1 MGRREDRRLSETT
14 DKVFGA
20 NLRGYVICT
29 EPRSGSNYLC
39 QLLASTR
46 VLGAPV
52 EYFNI
57 QALRGRGH
65 LDYPDDPE
73 SQLAQIP
80 RLGATP
86 NGIYGVKVFSNQFDY
101 ARETRWAERLPRL
114 SFVYLTRLDLL
125 GQAISHARAA
135 QTQQWTARGSTE
147 REPVYDFEAINAEL
161 LRLARA
167 QARWTYFLARND
179 MPVVHVIYEHL
190 VQNPQ
195 LFVDAIARLVGVTE
209 PATID
214 ASKVQVRVQRD
225 VVNDDWRARFVGQAR
240 NLSLFL

>member
-1 MGRREDRRLSETT
+1 LSGTAAA
-14 DKVFGA
+14 D
-20 NLRGYVICT
+20 LRGYAICT
-29 EPRSGSNYLC
+29 EPRSGSVYLC
-39 QLLASTR
+39 QLLASTG
-46 VLGAPV
+46 VLGEPT
-52 EYFNI
+52 EYFN
-57 QALRGRGH
+57 AATLRARGH
-65 LDYPDDPE
+65 TDYPDDPE
-73 SQLAQIP
+73 GQLAQIS

-86 NGIYGVKVFSNQFDY
+86 NGVYGVKLFSNHFDY

-125 GQAISHARAA
+125 GQAISHVRAA
-135 QTQQWTARGSTE
+135 QTQQWVAQRPAL
-147 REPVYDFEAINAEL
+147 REPVYDSEAINAEL

-167 QARWTYFLARND
+167 QARWTYFLSRND

-214 ASKVQVRVQRD
+214 MSKVRVRPQRD
-225 VVNDDWRARFVGQAR
+225 AINDDWRARFVSQAR

>member
-1 MGRREDRRLSETT
+1 
-14 DKVFGA
+14 
-20 NLRGYVICT
+20 
-29 EPRSGSNYLC
+29 
-39 QLLASTR
+39 
-46 VLGAPV
+46 
-52 EYFNI
+52 
-57 QALRGRGH
+57 
-65 LDYPDDPE
+65 
-73 SQLAQIP
+73 LAQIP

-86 NGIYGVKVFSNQFDY
+86 NGIYGVKLFSNHFDY

-125 GQAISHARAA
+125 GQAISHVRAA
-135 QTQQWTARGSTE
+135 QTQQWVAQRAAL

-190 VQNPQ
+190 MQNPQ

-214 ASKVQVRVQRD
+214 ASQVRVQVQRD
-225 VVNDDWRARFVGQAR
+225 AINDDWRTRFVSQGR

>member
-1 MGRREDRRLSETT
+1 MGSREGRRLNEAAGD
-14 DKVFGA
+14 GQ
-20 NLRGYVICT
+20 RGYAICT
-29 EPRSGSNYLC
+29 EPRSGSIYLC
-39 QLLASTR
+39 QLLASTG
-46 VLGAPV
+46 VLGIPT
-52 EYFNI
+52 EYFNVDT
-57 QALRGRGH
+57 LRARGH
-65 LDYPDDPE
+65 PDYPADPE

-86 NGIYGVKVFSNQFDY
+86 NGVYGVKLFSNHFDH

-125 GQAISHARAA
+125 GQAISHVRAA
-135 QTQQWTARGSTE
+135 QTQQWVAQRAAL

-195 LFVDAIARLVGVTE
+195 LFVDAIARLVGVAE

-214 ASKVQVRVQRD
+214 ASQVRVQVQRD
-225 VVNDDWRARFVGQAR
+225 AINDEWRVRFVSQAR